1 MQNPVQQNGFLRG
14 KVETGPR
21 IRTRIAVPGRIR
33 FPEAGRQD
41 IENRR
46 LRAVII
52 QRHESHHSTQMNKKT
67 DMKVG
72 YAFPGVF
79 QKLYGRSEELI

>member
-14 KVETGPR
+14 KIETWPR
-21 IRTRIAVPGRIR
+21 VRTRIAVQDRFR